1 MFYESPTVKKIN
13 YIINLFEGRIIF
25 LKSGRELQLVM
36 KSSNSVK
43 EAWQLSLEGRDKRIS
58 VGNIKAK

>member
-1 MFYESPTVKKIN
+1 MFYESPSGKKIN
-13 YIINLFEGRIIF
+13 YINNLFEGRIIF
-25 LKSGRELQLVM
+25 LKSGLYLQLVM
-36 KSSNSVK
+36 KSSKSVK

>member
-1 MFYESPTVKKIN
+1 MFYESPSGKKIN

-25 LKSGRELQLVM
+25 LKSGRDLQLVM